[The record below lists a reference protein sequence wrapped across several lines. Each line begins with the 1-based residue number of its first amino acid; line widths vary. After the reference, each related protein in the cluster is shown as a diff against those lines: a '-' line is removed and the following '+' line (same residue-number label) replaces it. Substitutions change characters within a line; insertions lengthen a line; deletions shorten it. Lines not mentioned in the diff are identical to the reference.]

1 MDDEWEDD
9 VLCFSWKSCMQA
21 VVACR
26 LGKDVMNNC
35 RLAEGVTVRSGSLF
49 SCGISLMWIC
59 AYGAPAPRSMRAM
72 PLVALRPKAAA
83 ALVNTGFC

>member
-35 RLAEGVTVRSGSLF
+35 RLAEGVTVRS
-49 SCGISLMWIC
+49 
-59 AYGAPAPRSMRAM
+59 APRSMRAM

>member
-9 VLCFSWKSCMQA
+9 VLCSSWKSCMQA
-21 VVACR
+21 VVARR

-35 RLAEGVTVRSGSLF
+35 RLAESVTVQSG
-49 SCGISLMWIC
+49 
-59 AYGAPAPRSMRAM
+59 APRSMRAAP